1 VGRGGFVS
9 SLRLPLVG
17 TDQKEFPDSKPNS
30 KNAILISQKTLKFW
44 KGGNIMA
51 LSRKGLKKKTVG
63 VVTRRRFIKT
73 TLAAGALAGTGGL
86 IFPRYGAAKPKT
98 LKILQWFHFVP
109 SFNEWFK
116 NTYVK
121 EWGEKNDTN
130 VIVDHVSIMELLE
143 RPLAEISAQKGH
155 DLVMFI
161 RPPSAFENHVIDHRE
176 IYQESEKKYGKAIP
190 LAIKST
196 YNPRTKKYYGFSDSY
211 APDPV
216 NYRKDLW
223 DGVGMHPNTW
233 EDVRI
238 GGAKIKNKY
247 GNPVGIGLSSDDDS
261 NMAIRAIMYS
271 YGASVQDEEGNVVI
285 NSKQTLE
292 AVKFVHALFKET
304 MTPEV
309 FTWNPASNNRFMLD
323 GTGSLAMN
331 AISITRAAEKQKM
344 TEMSKKI
351 WLAISPAGPVRRI
364 GLEHIMAVYV
374 IWNFAENIEGAKQ
387 FLVDYIGNFRKA
399 FLASEFYNF
408 PCFPDTVPD
417 LKKLIANDPKA
428 DPPDK
433 YKILEDAHEWATN
446 VGYPGYANAAID
458 EIFGTGL
465 ITTMFRKA
473 ATGEATPEDAIKEA
487 EARCK
492 EIFAAWK
499 KRGLV

>member
-1 VGRGGFVS
+1 
-9 SLRLPLVG
+9 
-17 TDQKEFPDSKPNS
+17 
-30 KNAILISQKTLKFW
+30 
-44 KGGNIMA
+44 MA
-51 LSRKGLKKKTVG
+51 LSTKGLKKKTVG
-63 VVTRRRFIKT
+63 VITRRRFIKT
-73 TLAAGALAGTGGL
+73 TLAAGALVGTGGL

-98 LKILQWFHFVP
+98 LKILKWAHFVP
-109 SFNEWFK
+109 SFDKWFK
-116 NTYVK
+116 TTYVR
-121 EWGEKNDTN
+121 EWGEKNDTE

-143 RPLAEISAQKGH
+143 MPVAEVSAQRGH
-155 DLVMFI
+155 DLVMFVQS
-161 RPPSAFENHVIDHRE
+161 PPAFENHVIDHRE
-176 IYQESEKKYGKAIP
+176 IYQECEKRYGKAIP

-211 APDPV
+211 APDPI

-223 DGVGMHPNTW
+223 DGVGMYPNTW

-238 GGAKIKNKY
+238 GGAKIKKKY
-247 GNPVGIGLSSDDDS
+247 GNPVGIGLSSGDDDS
-261 NMAIRAIMYS
+261 SMAVRAIMYS

-292 AVKFVHALFKET
+292 AVKFVRALFKEA

-309 FTWNPASNNRFMLD
+309 FTWNPASNNRFMLE
-323 GTGSLAMN
+323 GKGSLAMN
-331 AISITRAAEKQKM
+331 AISITRTAENKKM

-351 WLAISPAGPVRRI
+351 WLAKPPAGPVRRI
-364 GLEHIMAVYV
+364 GLGHITAVYV

-387 FLVDYIGNFRKA
+387 FLVDYIGNSRKV

-433 YKILEDAHEWATN
+433 YKVLEEAQEWTTN

-458 EIFGTGL
+458 EIRGTYV
-465 ITTMFRKA
+465 ITTMFKKA

-487 EARCK
+487 EAKCK
-492 EIFAAWK
+492 NIFATWK
-499 KRGLV
+499 EKGLV